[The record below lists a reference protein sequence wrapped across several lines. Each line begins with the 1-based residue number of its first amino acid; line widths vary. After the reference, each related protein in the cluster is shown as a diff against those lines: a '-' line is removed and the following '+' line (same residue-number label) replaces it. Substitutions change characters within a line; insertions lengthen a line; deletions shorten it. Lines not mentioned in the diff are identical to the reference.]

1 MNYQVT
7 KRPGENVSAYHQ
19 MKEVYLQSL
28 HTVGFQLCDI
38 PEMAK
43 LWRQ

>member
-1 MNYQVT
+1 MGYQAT

-19 MKEVYLQSL
+19 KELHLRSL
-28 HTVGFQLCDI
+28 HSVGFQLYDI